1 MKLRGT
7 MFLFSLLILPLY
19 HAAAVPIYQVGFEAG
34 SLEANG
40 WAATPVFGGD
50 FTMASVT
57 IGPHPVN
64 PPGNFAAGERALRIT
79 ASGGQAALVYG
90 PAINVGNSYAIIR
103 FQVYA
108 SSGGGTLAI
117 GGLNT
122 STDSISGIEGSTV
135 HDYQTD
141 SQVYVGQYYNLSVL
155 MKPKH
160 QRLIPIVQ
168 LVVQS
173 GRSPVTVVVDQIE
186 VYRVDTNLVQ
196 NPELQQV
203 LGLTGGGN
211 NPTPPPTPPP
221 SGAQVFVDD
230 IIPVTP
236 QDDPDQG
243 MLPEVEFDTGSVFAL
258 ISTEIIEGYQDIIH
272 RNVDI
277 RAETDNIRDAVRVN
291 DSFENVIATDPDV
304 GITSGGSRLVVW
316 TDNRGIDET
325 TNQQL
330 YSIFLEDLNPFN
342 GFEPAGSND
351 DYEVNEAFQDTNAYA
366 PSISVQSNSNFAVTW
381 YDNRYVDQG
390 VAYNDI
396 FLQRMHFNGTNFE
409 LLDNRNIQVNIPR
422 AGTNSYDPD
431 VAVTDSGTVAVTW
444 SDNRVLINNQRRR
457 DVYAR
462 VFQMGTQAVVNAAGG
477 LALPDSV
484 PEASLSDF
492 DDATFD
498 HALTPRIAHSGGYFL
513 VVWTNE
519 NDNGKG
525 EIRAAVLNDT
535 GSVIHLEFIIDDD
548 ENVDVHAPSV
558 AGYGNGQFLI
568 TWHDELNH
576 FIYAILYDANEH
588 MFLTDYILMI
598 EGSVQT
604 QQTSTAIS
612 PDLTFLIGF
621 DSVFENLYDL
631 FTISGEISDGQAA
644 IQSFAKPMS
653 IRKLASPKPRSV
665 KSAGSNISV
674 MSNVTIRQADEN
686 PDRELKPK
694 RMNNLEKEM
703 RIAAPLKHE

>member
-1 MKLRGT
+1 MI
-7 MFLFSLLILPLY
+7 LIR
-19 HAAAVPIYQVGFEAG
+19 ECC
-34 SLEANG
+34 
-40 WAATPVFGGD
+40 
-50 FTMASVT
+50 
-57 IGPHPVN
+57 
-64 PPGNFAAGERALRIT
+64 
-79 ASGGQAALVYG
+79 
-90 PAINVGNSYAIIR
+90 
-103 FQVYA
+103 
-108 SSGGGTLAI
+108 
-117 GGLNT
+117 
-122 STDSISGIEGSTV
+122 
-135 HDYQTD
+135 
-141 SQVYVGQYYNLSVL
+141 L
-155 MKPKH
+155 M
-160 QRLIPIVQ
+160 
-168 LVVQS
+168 
-173 GRSPVTVVVDQIE
+173 
-186 VYRVDTNLVQ
+186 
-196 NPELQQV
+196 
-203 LGLTGGGN
+203 
-211 NPTPPPTPPP
+211 
-221 SGAQVFVDD
+221 
-230 IIPVTP
+230 
-236 QDDPDQG
+236 
-243 MLPEVEFDTGSVFAL
+243 EFDTGSVFAL

-498 HALTPRIAHSGGYFL
+498 HALTPRIAHSGGIS
-513 VVWTNE
+513 WSSGPT
-519 NDNGKG
+519 
-525 EIRAAVLNDT
+525 RM
-535 GSVIHLEFIIDDD
+535 
-548 ENVDVHAPSV
+548 
-558 AGYGNGQFLI
+558 I
-568 TWHDELNH
+568 TAREK
-576 FIYAILYDANEH
+576 
-588 MFLTDYILMI
+588 
-598 EGSVQT
+598 
-604 QQTSTAIS
+604 
-612 PDLTFLIGF
+612 
-621 DSVFENLYDL
+621 
-631 FTISGEISDGQAA
+631 SG
-644 IQSFAKPMS
+644 
-653 IRKLASPKPRSV
+653 
-665 KSAGSNISV
+665 
-674 MSNVTIRQADEN
+674 RQY
-686 PDRELKPK
+686 
-694 RMNNLEKEM
+694 
-703 RIAAPLKHE
+703 